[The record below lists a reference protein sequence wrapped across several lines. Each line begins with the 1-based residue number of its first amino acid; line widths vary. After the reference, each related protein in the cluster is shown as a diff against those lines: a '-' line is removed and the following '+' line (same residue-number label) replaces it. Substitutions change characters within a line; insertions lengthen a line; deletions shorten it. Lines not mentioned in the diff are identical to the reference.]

1 MDDTFL
7 IFNSPDDVK
16 KFYNYINSRHANMN
30 FTFEIEN
37 NNCLPF
43 LDILISRENNRFNTT
58 VYRKPTFSGLY
69 SNFSSF
75 MPMLYKKGL
84 LKTLFHRAFMICC
97 DWDRFHSEVS
107 FLKKTFRKNKFPTN
121 FIEKIIR
128 EFLNKI
134 FINKPIYAHVPKKDI
149 FMSLPFLGHESFLI
163 KKRLNKLFSIYYPQ
177 CKLNLVFKCN
187 YRLRN
192 CFTFK
197 DKIPNYIRSHLLYS
211 YSCGR
216 CKSAYI
222 GKSKRHFFVRVNE
235 HLGISLKT
243 GKEFTFNVKNKN
255 NSTILSHI
263 NQNHECKLNSTFE
276 NFNIIGN
283 ASTDGYLCIKESLL
297 IQKLSPNLNQSIQS
311 TPLKLFD

>member
-1 MDDTFL
+1 MGQM
-7 IFNSPDDVK
+7 IV
-16 KFYNYINSRHANMN
+16 
-30 FTFEIEN
+30 
-37 NNCLPF
+37 
-43 LDILISRENNRFNTT
+43 NR
-58 VYRKPTFSGLY
+58 L
-69 SNFSSF
+69 
-75 MPMLYKKGL
+75 
-84 LKTLFHRAFMICC
+84 
-97 DWDRFHSEVS
+97 
-107 FLKKTFRKNKFPTN
+107 
-121 FIEKIIR
+121 
-128 EFLNKI
+128 
-134 FINKPIYAHVPKKDI
+134 
-149 FMSLPFLGHESFLI
+149 
-163 KKRLNKLFSIYYPQ
+163 
-177 CKLNLVFKCN
+177 
-187 YRLRN
+187 
-192 CFTFK
+192 
-197 DKIPNYIRSHLLYS
+197 YIRSHLLYS

-311 TPLKLFD
+311 TPLKLFDWPFSRRYSTILPFIFIFILFFLVILLFQLDILIILLYCTIFR